1 MRARRVILDGMS
13 KSFASRVALAFLS
26 LLSMVSAPAQTAP
39 RPETGTIPVLML
51 SDIHFDPFRD
61 PAKAAKLAAA
71 PVAEWEAILKQPNSP
86 TQAADFAA
94 LQKTCGATKGL
105 DTDHTLFSSA
115 LEAARTHAAGAKFV
129 TISGDLLVHQFDC
142 RFQTLVAKTGLD
154 AFAAKTVSYVVKRVG
169 ASFPGVPVYVALG
182 NNDSGCGDYKLDEDD
197 TFFAGSSDAVTQGLH
212 GASPAEV
219 KQARE
224 DYGKGGYF
232 AVTLPPPMQKTR
244 LLVFD
249 DMYMSRKYTT
259 CGGKADQKGS
269 ADVAGWLTAQL
280 EGAQQRGEKVWVM
293 AHIPT
298 GIDVFSTLKRGDV
311 CANASETFLSGEA
324 TDGLVS
330 MLIAHDDIVQ
340 LAIFGHTHMDEMK
353 VLKKEGSTGGGVP
366 VKGVASIS
374 PANSNLPSITVARID
389 PKTAQMQDYAVYVSS
404 NKSGVDA
411 KWAREYDFDT
421 TYGQTSYSAAA
432 LEEIVSGFH
441 ADPTGAAEKSQA
453 YEMFFDPGFPISPLI
468 LGWPQYACAIDHAF
482 AADFKACVCASAKP

>member
-1 MRARRVILDGMS
+1 MS
-13 KSFASRVALAFLS
+13 KSFASRLALAFL
-26 LLSMVSAPAQTAP
+26 LLSIASAQAQTAP
-39 RPETGTIPVLML
+39 RLETGTLPVLML

-71 PVAEWEAILKQPNSP
+71 PVAEWEAILRQPNSP

-94 LQKTCGATKGL
+94 LQRTCGASKGL
-105 DTDHTLFSSA
+105 DSDHTLLVSA

-129 TISGDLLVHQFDC
+129 TVSGDLLVHQFDC
-142 RFQTLVAKTGLD
+142 RFQTLVGKTGLE
-154 AFAAKTVSYVVKRVG
+154 AFAAKTADYVVKRVE

-197 TFFAGSSDAVTQGLH
+197 TFLSGSSDAVVHGLH

-224 DYGKGGYF
+224 DYDKGAYF
-232 AVTLPPPMQKTR
+232 AVTLPAPMVKTR

-259 CGGKADQKGS
+259 CAGKADPRGS
-269 ADVAGWLTAQL
+269 ADVSAWLTQQL
-280 EGAQQRGEKVWVM
+280 DAARQQGEKVWVM

-298 GIDVFSTLKRGDV
+298 GIDVYSTLRKGDV
-311 CANASETFLSGEA
+311 CAGTPETFLSTDA
-324 TDGLVS
+324 TDGLAG
-330 MLIAHDDIVQ
+330 MLVAHEDVVK

-353 VLKKEGSTGGGVP
+353 LLTKEDGSGGGVP

-374 PANSNLPSITVARID
+374 PVNSNLPSITVARID
-389 PKTAQMQDYAVYVSS
+389 PKTAEMTDYAVYVSS

-411 KWAREYDFDT
+411 KWAREYSFDAT
-421 TYGQTSYSAAA
+421 FGQTRYSAAA
-432 LEEIVSGFH
+432 LGEIVAGFH

-453 YEMFFDPGFPISPLI
+453 YEMFFDPGFPISPLL
-468 LGWPQYACAIDHAF
+468 LGWPQYACGIDHAT
-482 AADFKACVCASAKP
+482 AAGFKACVCAPKPAP